1 MKLMLVVEFSVNE
14 SCGAMSPET
23 PFKTVEDL
31 RNYVSSQ
38 KEELMYSLEVNRSC
52 YVSDK
57 DLPTRKPEKHHGG
70 HFQFFVSDKLIYPQ
84 DVQRYLQKNSVT
96 KSLRI
101 DNADKIK
108 QDTPVLFRELV
119 FYPMDTRSQ
128 IPQKKRNNSFEIRPL
143 TEQDVVVDK
152 NLNQIWPKN
161 TGEAPVGLVELLAK
175 QTEKVY

>member
-1 MKLMLVVEFSVNE
+1 MKLKLVVEFTVSEQAGVM
-14 SCGAMSPET
+14 APET
-23 PFKTVEDL
+23 QFKTIEEL
-31 RNYVSSQ
+31 Q
-38 KEELMYSLEVNRSC
+38 KYISLQQEELMYPLKINRSC
-52 YVSDK
+52 YIFDE
-57 DLPTRKPEKHHGG
+57 DLPTRKPEKHHSGN
-70 HFQFFVSDKLIYPQ
+70 FQFFVSDKLVYPQ
-84 DVQRYLQKNSVT
+84 DVKKYLQANGAT
-96 KSLRI
+96 KSIRV

-119 FYPMDTRSQ
+119 FYPMDTHSK

-161 TGEAPVGLVELLAK
+161 TGKAPVGLVELLAK